1 MGDKGTGTLSQP
13 KTITLI
19 PAKELGLFPFEIFP
33 DRKKG
38 IRNLSPLSRWKK
50 LQTGTRIDLAYNGRC
65 NVFVT

>member
-1 MGDKGTGTLSQP
+1 MGDKGTGTLSQS

-38 IRNLSPLSRWKK
+38 IRNLSPCPAGKNYRPELALIW
-50 LQTGTRIDLAYNGRC
+50 RIMAGVMFL
-65 NVFVT
+65 